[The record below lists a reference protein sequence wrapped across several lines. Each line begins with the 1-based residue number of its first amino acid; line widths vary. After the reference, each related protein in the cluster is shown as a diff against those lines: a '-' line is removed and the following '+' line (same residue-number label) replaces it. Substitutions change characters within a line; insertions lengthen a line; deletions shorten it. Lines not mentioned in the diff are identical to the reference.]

1 MEAACATSGAR
12 SISDFAR
19 GAVLSAISAAGHHID
34 VLYDSK
40 SEPLSRLDHVVE
52 VVGDLELRVEH
63 LLQLFDRVRVT
74 AETSPKLTDPTS
86 AVIDPF

>member
-1 MEAACATSGAR
+1 MEEACVSSGAR
-12 SISDFAR
+12 SLSDFAR

-34 VLYDSK
+34 VVHDLK

-63 LLQLFDRVRVT
+63 LLQLFDRVRAT
-74 AETSPKLTDPTS
+74 AETSPKVTDSTT